1 MPAHEEVLEA
11 ARRIGATRGDW
22 TFTPDEIVK
31 ALPHLNPSTV
41 RTHVVSRCC
50 VNSPQNHDHQW
61 PYFKRVRR
69 GWYSVLPPVRR
80 ERRVPAVERA
90 AEAQPVFGALSTS
103 LRLRDAVHGFVSRS
117 DGWFVAECLE
127 LPVVTQGRTLDETL
141 VNLKDAVTLFLEDED
156 PAHLGLTSDPR
167 LVMTYETSLS
177 GSEA

>member
-1 MPAHEEVLEA
+1 MPAHEAILEA
-11 ARRIGATRGDW
+11 ARRIGSTRGDW

-31 ALPHLNPSTV
+31 ALPHLNASTV

-69 GWYSVLPPVRR
+69 GWYVVLPPMRR
-80 ERRVPAVERA
+80 ERKVTTVERV

-103 LRLRDAVHGFVSRS
+103 VRLRDAVHGFVSRS
-117 DGWFVAECLE
+117 DGWFVVECLE

-141 VNLKDAVTLFLEDED
+141 ENLKDAVTLFLEDED
-156 PAHLGLTSDPR
+156 AAHLGLTSDPR
-167 LVMTYETSLS
+167 LVMTYETSLR

>member
-11 ARRIGATRGDW
+11 ARRIGSTRGDW

-31 ALPHLNPSTV
+31 ALPHLNASTV

-69 GWYSVLPPVRR
+69 GWYVVLPPMRR
-80 ERRVPAVERA
+80 ERKVPAVERV
-90 AEAQPVFGALSTS
+90 AEAQPVFGARSTS
-103 LRLRDAVHGFVSRS
+103 AHLREAVHAFVSRS

-141 VNLKDAVTLFLEDED
+141 ANLKDAVTLFLEDED
-156 PAHLGLTSDPR
+156 AAHLGLTPDPR
-167 LVMTYETSLS
+167 LVMTYETSLR

>member
-1 MPAHEEVLEA
+1 MPANKEVLEA

-69 GWYSVLPPVRR
+69 GWYVVLLPMRR
-80 ERRVPAVERA
+80 ERKVPATERV

-103 LRLRDAVHGFVSRS
+103 LRPRDAVHGFISRS

-127 LPVVTQGRTLDETL
+127 VPVVTQGRTLDETL
-141 VNLKDAVTLFLEDED
+141 ANLKEAVLLFLEDED
-156 PAHLGLTSDPR
+156 SMRLGLSADPR